1 MSRKIKVTNN
11 LEIEVEE
18 TRVLPYNRGGRQYAH
33 IHKFVPREW
42 VGKDVVI
49 IRREDLDRLVKYV
62 NNLLDTL
69 SLILADENYK
79 KQLVE
84 TIKKVKLSK
93 KDFGF

>member
-18 TRVLPYNRGGRQYAH
+18 TRVLPYNRGDRQYAH

-42 VGKDVVI
+42 VGKDAVI
-49 IRREDLDRLVKYV
+49 MQREDLDKLIKYV

-84 TIKKVKLSK
+84 TIRKVKLDK